1 MGNLGVTIFWGENMN
16 AKADSYAK
24 EYIMLCS
31 QLCKKA
37 EDYTKIKVRKHNKA
51 IDKLNQIREEMSKD
65 QELTEEVYRILL
77 GCEDSYVQKSAASD
91 CLRLNIHVHTKI
103 ALKIIKKTIRHGD
116 RMAAMG
122 ATRTLKIWKG
132 KLDPNDPF

>member
-1 MGNLGVTIFWGENMN
+1 MGNLGFTTFWGENMN

-77 GCEDSYVQKSAASD
+77 GCEDSYVQQSAASD

-103 ALKIIKKTIRHGD
+103 ALKIIKKNNSTWRQNGCNGRNKDIVNLERE
-116 RMAAMG
+116 
-122 ATRTLKIWKG
+122 T
-132 KLDPNDPF
+132 